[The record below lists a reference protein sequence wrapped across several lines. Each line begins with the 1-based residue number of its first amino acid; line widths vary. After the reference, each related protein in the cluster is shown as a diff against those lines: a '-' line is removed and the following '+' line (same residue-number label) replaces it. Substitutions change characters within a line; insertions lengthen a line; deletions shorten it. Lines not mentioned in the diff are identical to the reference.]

1 MEFPIDSIY
10 EVSPVELL
18 GLNLRTRKQMF
29 RFQGNSRN
37 KEQVRSEID
46 RSTVRWRIGRFCDM
60 CKAYNI
66 DPMSQCSVHILFMKM
81 CKVQDKET
89 LLNEFSI
96 QTSTEEEVQA
106 VEINSP
112 NATMFNDVNDWITLL
127 NYGTIRVKEEEE
139 AEKNEVC
146 NNLTTSMVKGNLD
159 TEYACQST
167 DIMHLALH
175 MMLQDIPAV
184 KMIEQKITTVQL
196 AMDRSVCR
204 DLELRCL
211 RCIAAFNDLL
221 LTDETLRDNL
231 LQIVTSLTLSDVFY
245 ADVWTVLQMRDE
257 VAAQAETSNKPI
269 GRLQLRELAK
279 TLHATSGRQYSST
292 FDAWAI
298 QQKFSVTTNRKLQMF
313 LYFIKTQSVQVNPSI
328 IRKFFSDS
336 LLAKINGHSIDHI
349 DKHAITFV
357 INSIRIYSHNIAC
370 LVDFRTRC
378 LVGISQTYMKKL
390 NMAQIVQLYISCYQH
405 ESVRESVWRTVVPV
419 WNFTIETACNKF
431 RTEFVYDI
439 DSVVNCIMN
448 SMMNKWDTTQ
458 GNEKHLECV
467 ADENDNPGHAHA
479 IQVQ

>member
-1 MEFPIDSIY
+1 
-10 EVSPVELL
+10 
-18 GLNLRTRKQMF
+18 
-29 RFQGNSRN
+29 
-37 KEQVRSEID
+37 
-46 RSTVRWRIGRFCDM
+46 
-60 CKAYNI
+60 
-66 DPMSQCSVHILFMKM
+66 
-81 CKVQDKET
+81 
-89 LLNEFSI
+89 
-96 QTSTEEEVQA
+96 
-106 VEINSP
+106 
-112 NATMFNDVNDWITLL
+112 
-127 NYGTIRVKEEEE
+127 
-139 AEKNEVC
+139 
-146 NNLTTSMVKGNLD
+146 
-159 TEYACQST
+159 
-167 DIMHLALH
+167 
-175 MMLQDIPAV
+175 
-184 KMIEQKITTVQL
+184 
-196 AMDRSVCR
+196 
-204 DLELRCL
+204 
-211 RCIAAFNDLL
+211 
-221 LTDETLRDNL
+221 
-231 LQIVTSLTLSDVFY
+231 
-245 ADVWTVLQMRDE
+245 
-257 VAAQAETSNKPI
+257 
-269 GRLQLRELAK
+269 LQLRELAK

-328 IRKFFSDS
+328 IRNIFSDS
-336 LLAKINGHSIDHI
+336 LLAKINDHSIDHI